1 MFSRLRLQRLHLSS
15 NKLRSMDEEAFA
27 NLEDSLEYLN
37 LENNEL
43 TDLPRA
49 VGYLHRLAYLYLG
62 NNALRSLRND
72 SFTEF
77 ASELKAVSLATN
89 GFESV
94 PTAALEDCSGLLHL
108 NLGYN
113 KIFRVNPGDFDWAQ
127 NLEILLLRNNILT
140 HLKPNTFRGQWLI
153 NFLLF
158 FFKDF
163 IYI

>member
-1 MFSRLRLQRLHLSS
+1 
-15 NKLRSMDEEAFA
+15 MDEEAFV

-43 TDLPRA
+43 TELPRA
-49 VGYLHRLAYLYLG
+49 VGYLRRLAYLYLG

-72 SFTEF
+72 SFADF
-77 ASELKAVSLATN
+77 ARELKAVSLATN

-94 PTAALEDCSGLLHL
+94 PTAALEGCSGLLHL

-113 KIFRVNPGDFDWAQ
+113 KIFRVNPGDFEWAE

-140 HLKPNTFRGQWLI
+140 HLKPDTFRGQWASFLI
-153 NFLLF
+153 FCLEF
-158 FFKDF
+158 E
-163 IYI
+163 IIRR